1 MAASDSFV
9 IDTHGLS
16 KAYWPQVAHRRLNVA
31 PQLSSRE
38 SVVTNS
44 TFARP
49 VRRTPAPH
57 TLHAL
62 RRTGVVA
69 LAALLALVGVA
80 PAAGHAQTAPPPVAQ
95 PTPLLVSA
103 IGAPLRVPGSD
114 AMTHVEYDLLVA
126 NVFTAPVTLTAVEV
140 LASDAPD
147 GPPLLR
153 LEGAALA
160 ALTQSVS
167 GGGGPPTAEVPAAG
181 LVATVI
187 DLVVSPDAVP
197 ARVTHRIDYTL
208 PPDAPALAL
217 IGSRRID
224 GPELEVDP
232 REPVVLA
239 PPLRGAG
246 WFAASGCCLAGG
258 YVAPHRSGRIA
269 VDGARYLKN
278 EAFAVDWVL
287 LREGRFAEGDGGRN
301 EQHFAFGAEVVA
313 AGAGTVVAVRDGA
326 PEGTPFRLPTTLQG
340 PADFA
345 GNKVVVQHGPG
356 VFATYAHLQPG
367 SIPVR
372 EGDRVAAG
380 QPLGR
385 VGNTGNSFAP
395 HLHFQL
401 SDGPD
406 LTTATSLPFVLDRY
420 DLAGAVALDALVAA
434 LTNPIEAPPMD
445 VAGPNGPQTGTHPLL
460 LAVADFR

>member
-1 MAASDSFV
+1 MTD
-9 IDTHGLS
+9 
-16 KAYWPQVAHRRLNVA
+16 
-31 PQLSSRE
+31 
-38 SVVTNS
+38 S
-44 TFARP
+44 TFARLA
-49 VRRTPAPH
+49 RRRPAPQ
-57 TLHAL
+57 AVDAP
-62 RRTGVVA
+62 RRAGLVA
-69 LAALLALVGVA
+69 LVALLVLASAA
-80 PAAGHAQTAPPPVAQ
+80 PAAVHAQTTPPPVAQ
-95 PTPLLVSA
+95 PTALLVSA

-114 AMTHVEYDLLVA
+114 GMAHVEYDLLVA

-140 LASDAPD
+140 LAFDAPD
-147 GPPLLR
+147 RPPLLR
-153 LEGAALA
+153 LEGNALA

-167 GGGGPPTAEVPAAG
+167 GGRAPSTAEVPAAG

-187 DLVVSPDAVP
+187 DLVVPPDAVP
-197 ARVTHRIDYTL
+197 ARLTHRIDYTL

-224 GPELEVDP
+224 GPELDVDP

-246 WFAASGCCLAGG
+246 WFAASGCCLADG
-258 YVAPHRSGRIA
+258 YVAPHRSGRMA
-269 VDGARYLKN
+269 VDGVRYLKN
-278 EAFAVDWVL
+278 EAFAVDWVR
-287 LREGRFAEGDGGRN
+287 LREGRFAEGDGGQN

-326 PEGTPFRLPTTLQG
+326 PEGTPFRLPTTLRG
-340 PADFA
+340 PGDYS
-345 GNKVVVQHGPG
+345 GNKVVVQQELD

-367 SIPVR
+367 SMPVR
-372 EGDRVAAG
+372 VGDRVSAG

-406 LTTATSLPFVLDRY
+406 LTTATSLPFVLDRF

-434 LTNPIEAPPMD
+434 LTDPGVAPAMD

>member
-1 MAASDSFV
+1 M
-9 IDTHGLS
+9 
-16 KAYWPQVAHRRLNVA
+16 
-31 PQLSSRE
+31 
-38 SVVTNS
+38 TNT
-44 TFARP
+44 TFALVERST
-49 VRRTPAPH
+49 RAPH
-57 TLHAL
+57 TLHAP
-62 RRTGVVA
+62 RRTSVFA
-69 LAALLALVGVA
+69 LAALLALAGAA
-80 PAAGHAQTAPPPVAQ
+80 PAAGHAQPAPPPVAQ
-95 PTPLLVSA
+95 PTALLVSA

-114 AMTHVEYDLLVA
+114 GMTHVEYDLLVA
-126 NVFTAPVTLTAVEV
+126 NVFTAPATLTAVEV
-140 LASDAPD
+140 LAPDAPD
-147 GPPLLR
+147 GTPLLR

-167 GGGGPPTAEVPAAG
+167 GGGGPSTAEVPAAG

-187 DLVVSPDAVP
+187 DLVVPPDALP
-197 ARVTHRIDYTL
+197 ARITHRIDFTL

-224 GPELEVDP
+224 GPELDVDP
-232 REPVVLA
+232 SEPVVLA

-246 WFAASGCCLAGG
+246 WFAANACCLAGA
-258 YVAPHRSGRIA
+258 YVAPHRSGRMA
-269 VDGARYLKN
+269 VDGTRYLKN
-278 EAFAVDWVL
+278 EAFAVDWVR
-287 LREGRFAEGDGGRN
+287 LREGRFADGDGGRN

-313 AGAGTVVAVRDGA
+313 AGVGTVVAVRDGA
-326 PEGTPFRLPTTLQG
+326 QEGTPFRLPTTLQG
-340 PADFA
+340 PGDYS

-372 EGDRVAAG
+372 MGDRVAAG

-385 VGNTGNSFAP
+385 VGSTGNSFAP

-420 DLAGAVALDALVAA
+420 HLTGAVPLDTLVAA
-434 LTNPIEAPPMD
+434 LTDPGGAPSMD
-445 VAGPNGPQTGTHPLL
+445 IAGPNGPQTGTYPLL

>member
-1 MAASDSFV
+1 MGTTAGRA
-9 IDTHGLS
+9 G
-16 KAYWPQVAHRRLNVA
+16 
-31 PQLSSRE
+31 
-38 SVVTNS
+38 
-44 TFARP
+44 
-49 VRRTPAPH
+49 
-57 TLHAL
+57 
-62 RRTGVVA
+62 TGR
-69 LAALLALVGVA
+69 LALGLA
-80 PAAGHAQTAPPPVAQ
+80 HPAAGGAAATSPAPAIQAAPFPAAQ
-95 PTPLLVSA
+95 PTALLVSA

-114 AMTHVEYDLLVA
+114 GMTHLEYDLLLA

-140 LASDAPD
+140 LDPDAP
-147 GPPLLR
+147 GGAPLLR

-187 DLVVSPDAVP
+187 DLVVPPDAVP
-197 ARVTHRIDYTL
+197 ARVTHRIDYAL

-224 GPELEVDP
+224 GPELAVDP
-232 REPVVLA
+232 REPVVVA

-246 WFAASGCCLAGG
+246 WFAASGCCVAGG
-258 YVAPHRSGRIA
+258 YVAPHRAGRMA

-278 EAFAVDWVL
+278 EAFAVDWVR
-287 LREGRFAEGDGGRN
+287 LRGGRFAEGDGARN
-301 EQHFAFGAEVVA
+301 EQHLAFGAEVVA
-313 AGAGTVVAVRDGA
+313 AAPGTVVAVRDGA
-326 PEGTPFRLPTTLQG
+326 PEGTPFRLPTTLEG
-340 PADFA
+340 PGDYA
-345 GNKVVVQHGPG
+345 GNKVVVQQGPG

-372 EGDRVAAG
+372 EGDRVATG
-380 QPLGR
+380 QLLGR

-420 DLAGAVALDALVAA
+420 DLAGAVALEALAAA
-434 LTNPIEAPPMD
+434 LTDPGAAPALD
-445 VAGPNGPQTGTHPLL
+445 VAGPAGPQTGTHPLL

>member
-1 MAASDSFV
+1 M
-9 IDTHGLS
+9 
-16 KAYWPQVAHRRLNVA
+16 
-31 PQLSSRE
+31 
-38 SVVTNS
+38 TNT
-44 TFARP
+44 TFARL
-49 VRRTPAPH
+49 VRPMPAPH
-57 TLHAL
+57 AL
-62 RRTGVVA
+62 QAPRRTGVVA

-80 PAAGHAQTAPPPVAQ
+80 PAAGHAQTEPPPVAQ
-95 PTPLLVSA
+95 PTALLVSA

-114 AMTHVEYDLLVA
+114 GMTHVEYDLLVA

-140 LASDAPD
+140 LDFDAPHS
-147 GPPLLR
+147 PPLLR
-153 LEGAALA
+153 IEGDALA
-160 ALTQSVS
+160 ALTESVS
-167 GGGGPPTAEVPAAG
+167 VGAPASTAVVPAAG

-187 DLVVSPDAVP
+187 DLVLPPDAVP

-208 PPDAPALAL
+208 PPDARAVAL

-224 GPELEVDP
+224 GPELDVDP

-258 YVAPHRSGRIA
+258 YVAPHRSGRMA
-269 VDGARYLKN
+269 VDGLRYVKN
-278 EAFAVDWVL
+278 EAFAIDWVR
-287 LREGRFAEGDGGRN
+287 LREGRFAEADGGRN

-340 PADFA
+340 PSDYS

-372 EGDRVAAG
+372 VGDHVAAG
-380 QPLGR
+380 VPVGR

-434 LTNPIEAPPMD
+434 LTDPREAPAMD
-445 VAGPNGPQTGTHPLL
+445 VVGLNGPETGTHPLL
-460 LAVADFR
+460 LAVAEFR

>member
-1 MAASDSFV
+1 M
-9 IDTHGLS
+9 
-16 KAYWPQVAHRRLNVA
+16 PA
-31 PQLSSRE
+31 P
-38 SVVTNS
+38 
-44 TFARP
+44 
-49 VRRTPAPH
+49 PAPH
-57 TLHAL
+57 ARHAP
-62 RRTGVVA
+62 RRTGVIA
-69 LAALLALVGVA
+69 LAALLALAGA
-80 PAAGHAQTAPPPVAQ
+80 PTAAHAQPAPPPAAQ
-95 PTPLLVSA
+95 PTALLVSA
-103 IGAPLRVPGSD
+103 LGTPLRVPGSD
-114 AMTHVEYDLLVA
+114 GLTHVEYDLLVA

-140 LASDAPD
+140 VDPDAPD
-147 GPPLLR
+147 GAPLLR

-160 ALTQSVS
+160 AVTQAVS

-187 DLVVSPDAVP
+187 DLVVPPGAVP
-197 ARVTHRIDYTL
+197 TRVTHRIAYAL
-208 PPDAPALAL
+208 PPDAPVRAL
-217 IGSRRID
+217 IGSERID
-224 GPELEVDP
+224 GPELAIDP

-239 PPLRGAG
+239 PPLRGDG

-258 YVAPHRSGRIA
+258 YIAPHRSGRMA

-278 EAFAVDWVL
+278 EAFAVDWVR
-287 LREGRFAEGDGGRN
+287 LRGGRFAAGDGGRN
-301 EQHFAFGAEVVA
+301 EQHYAFGAEVVA

-326 PEGTPFRLPTTLQG
+326 PEGTPFRLPTTLQRPG
-340 PADFA
+340 DFA
-345 GNKVVVQHGPG
+345 GNKVVVQQGPG

-372 EGDRVAAG
+372 EGDRVATG

-385 VGNTGNSFAP
+385 VGTTGNSLAP

-420 DLAGAVALDALVAA
+420 ELAGAVALDALVAA
-434 LTNPIEAPPMD
+434 LTDPEAAPAMD
-445 VAGPNGPQTGTHPLL
+445 VAGPNGAQTGTYPLL